1 MRLDKFLS
9 LCGKASRSETL
20 RSVRRGEITVN
31 GVPARRGDCPV
42 EPDTDTVV
50 FRGETVVYRPYT
62 YVMLHKPDGVVS
74 ATEDRLAGE
83 PTVLDLLPPELTRL
97 RPGLFPC
104 GRLDKHT
111 TGLMLLT
118 NNGKLAH
125 RLLSPARHVDK
136 TYAFTVK
143 FPLSAE
149 DVAALES
156 GVSLR
161 NADGGT
167 DCVTA
172 PCRVELTDCTGRG
185 HHPARGQVPPDQA
198 HDGGAA
204 QSDNL
209 ARAPDLRSAG
219 AGSRTRARR
228 VAPADR
234 RRDGGTGELR
244 RRGYR
249 STCRRDRR
257 FHGFPEYGKR

>member
-185 HHPARGQVPPDQA
+185 AAGRITLHEGKYHQIKRMFGVYDAGVNTLHRLSI
-198 HDGGAA
+198 GGVAL
-204 QSDNL
+204 DETL
-209 ARAPDLRSAG
+209 AP
-219 AGSRTRARR
+219 
-228 VAPADR
+228 
-234 RRDGGTGELR
+234 GE
-244 RRGYR
+244 YR
-249 STCRRDRR
+249 ELTEEER
-257 FHGFPEYGKR
+257 KQLQN